1 MSAISDFST
10 EKYCPNCLARHRDAG
25 PCPECGYLGETG
37 RPSYAL
43 PLNTLLQGRYITG
56 RLLRSASNEFNLAY
70 RARDMR
76 SDVPM
81 VVREYFPRDLARR
94 LEGTPIAGPSSM
106 REAPSYSFGLKS
118 FIGEAR
124 ELRGLFDPHVIP
136 IRHIFEENGT
146 AYVVEDFC
154 ESQSLAQLLETTLSR
169 LSEDDALALMLP
181 LLDTL
186 EAAHHKQLP
195 HLDLRPEKVL
205 IRNAT
210 EPVLIGFSGAR
221 IALAERT
228 LSLQTLPSS
237 PCTPIERYLS
247 TREMGPWTDIY
258 GLAAILYRL
267 LSGRDVQDAAER
279 CELDRL
285 IPLAEFKPDSSPALA
300 AALDLGLQ
308 VNRKDRPKSL
318 TEFRRALLPA
328 SNELGTSETHAISAH
343 AGLVRAARRLISRTA
358 TLGFALGAVVYLTIL
373 FYVGFTSLISGRDA
387 PPPEDTNSAQDV
399 PATPVPPRYS
409 PPRPTESAAVAVTE
423 SKASSGDGRESFAD
437 LLERAQSGSAD
448 DWLHL
453 AKAYEEG
460 KGTARSVKRAVKWYR
475 MAAEAGLPE
484 AQAGLA
490 RIYVT
495 GRDGQRNR
503 QEGVRWYRESAG
515 RGYPEA
521 QFALGMLYEL
531 GVAVSPDMQ
540 EAVNWYRTA
549 AENGHAMAQNRLGKL
564 YDEGQGV
571 PVDDQQAAAWYLRAA
586 EQGNSDAQFNLAL
599 MYENGEGV
607 QADRDEALRW
617 LKLSA
622 ASGNASA
629 RQLLKKWQTRN

>member
-1 MSAISDFST
+1 MTAISDFST
-10 EKYCPNCLARHRDAG
+10 EKYCPNCLARHRDPG
-25 PCPECGYLGETG
+25 ICPECGFAGESG

-43 PLNTLLQGRYITG
+43 PLNTVLQGRYLTG
-56 RLLRSASNEFNLAY
+56 RLLASTSNEFNLAY
-70 RARDMR
+70 RARDTR
-76 SDVPM
+76 SGTPM

-106 REAPSYSFGLKS
+106 REAPSYSYGLKS

-154 ESQSLAQLLETTLSR
+154 EAPSLARLLETTARR
-169 LSEDDALALMLP
+169 LSEDDALALVLP

-186 EAAHHKQLP
+186 EAAHQKQLP
-195 HLDLRPEKVL
+195 HLDLRPEKIL
-205 IRNAT
+205 IKNAA
-210 EPVLIGFSGAR
+210 EPMLIGFSGAR

-228 LSLQTLPSS
+228 LSLQSLPSS
-237 PCTPIERYLS
+237 SCTPIERYLS

-258 GLAAILYRL
+258 SLASILYRM
-267 LSGRDVQDAAER
+267 LSGRQVPDATER

-285 IPLAEFKPDSSPALA
+285 IPLAELKPDTSPAIV
-300 AALDLGLQ
+300 AALDLGLK
-308 VNRKDRPKSL
+308 VSRKDRPKSL
-318 TEFRRALLPA
+318 ADFRRALLPA
-328 SNELGTSETHAISAH
+328 SSEPGASEIPAVSAH
-343 AGLVRAARRLISRTA
+343 AGVMRAARRVIGRTA

-373 FYVGFTSLISGRDA
+373 FYVGFTSLISGRNA
-387 PPPEDTNSAQDV
+387 PPSEEASSARNL

-409 PPRPTESAAVAVTE
+409 LTRPTESAAVAVTE
-423 SKASSGDGRESFAD
+423 GKASDGDRRESFAD
-437 LLERAQSGSAD
+437 LLERAQTGTAE
-448 DWLHL
+448 DWLLL

-460 KGTARSVKRAVKWYR
+460 QGTARSVKRAVKWYR

-531 GVAVSPDMQ
+531 GVGVSPDMQ
-540 EAVNWYRTA
+540 EAVNWYRIA
-549 AENGHAMAQNRLGKL
+549 ADNGHAMAQNRLGKL
-564 YDEGQGV
+564 YDEGLGV
-571 PVDDQQAAAWYLRAA
+571 PVDDQQAAAWYRRAA

-607 QADRDEALRW
+607 PADRDEALRW
-617 LKLSA
+617 LKQSA
-622 ASGNASA
+622 ASGNAGA
-629 RQLLKKWQTRN
+629 RQLLKKWQARN